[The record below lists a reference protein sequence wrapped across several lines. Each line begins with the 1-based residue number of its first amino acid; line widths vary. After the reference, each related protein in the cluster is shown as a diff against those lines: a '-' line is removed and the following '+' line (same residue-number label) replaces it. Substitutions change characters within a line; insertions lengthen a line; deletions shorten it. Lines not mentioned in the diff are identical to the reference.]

1 MKKFLCLL
9 LSSMMILSIC
19 TPVFATSSNKNQI
32 VSSGD
37 IYICEEA
44 DGLFRTAK
52 NKRANNT
59 IKVTQYEQFDN
70 IFLES
75 SQKQYYQKINEDEF
89 IKVSKLDFALA
100 DYKSCTDI
108 QKYSIPDEVL
118 DGIEKMAAWAEE
130 TNNQNARGA
139 VFVPSINSRDDNLNT
154 IPPTTTTWNGMTFH
168 NYQVYFTNLNTGWQT
183 IHEGA
188 NVTENILSAFTDV
201 AVTVSG
207 MVSGT
212 VGLITSIFGIGMSC
226 LDAWVNSTGK
236 VPIYGDPNDKVMA
249 NITGNLYLKYT
260 YYYHPALQRDILGCS
275 TQLTYIQTVETD
287 TFLYTS
293 TGGERKQ
300 TIDYVYDVFRTPNY
314 DHPEEKA
321 FNFHSSCW
329 IEQIACDVQGVDMYL
344 PFKIFTFPSDW
355 PQ

>member
-19 TPVFATSSNKNQI
+19 TPVFAASSNKNQI

-100 DYKSCTDI
+100 DYKSCADI
-108 QKYSIPDEVL
+108 HKYSVPDEVL
-118 DGIEKMAAWAEE
+118 DGIAKMAAWAEE

-168 NYQVYFTNLNTGWQT
+168 NYQVYFTNMWTQWQT
-183 IHEGA
+183 IVEKA
-188 NVTENILSAFTDV
+188 TTTEIALMGIKKLAAKVAGTFSASLGLAIDLYNAGV
-201 AVTVSG
+201 NCLEAWQTV
-207 MVSGT
+207 
-212 VGLITSIFGIGMSC
+212 
-226 LDAWVNSTGK
+226 TGK
-236 VPIYGDPNDKVMA
+236 VPIYGNTNNAVMVDVNY
-249 NITGNLYLKYT
+249 NIYLKYT
-260 YYYHPALQRDILGCS
+260 YYYDPFLQMDRLGCS
-275 TQLTYIQTVETD
+275 SQLAFITRIDTNTY
-287 TFLYTS
+287 LYTS
-293 TGGERKQ
+293 TGGSRVEQ
-300 TIDYVYDVFRTPNY
+300 TVYPYEAFRTPNY
-314 DHPEEKA
+314 DRPEEKA
-321 FNFHSSCW
+321 FNYCSSGW
-329 IEQIACDVQGVDMYL
+329 IETVVGEVYGKPIYFSFDFFDW
-344 PFKIFTFPSDW
+344 PSDW
-355 PQ
+355 PV